1 MPTFDVYP
9 QPQTAPLNIAAGAS
23 VVTAF
28 TERRSADATPLMYI
42 RVAMFGGAV
51 DPTFKLQAGA
61 GDPVVVPSV
70 SGIWD
75 QPGGPGNGNYVADSF
90 LTPPFQGVYLIK
102 VEFNT
107 TPLPPVE
114 SWKLTITNNDAAAR
128 EFTFVVSSADGGVD
142 GGAKQP
148 WISAD
153 PAVNFSEVLIT
164 DTGILNFNIANKGTG
179 DLTGITGVLSGT
191 NAATFTFTPPAG
203 AISPNSAG
211 TGLGQVTLA
220 ASGSP
225 TKLVASLALSSNDT
239 TAAAHSV
246 AIAITAQVEEL
257 ELAFL
262 LDASGSMA
270 LDPDGGT
277 TNITTNI
284 NATRY
289 GISKSALELALT
301 ALGKHG
307 SGKGFFGVGMYPDIT
322 PFPAL
327 PSSPYGGPFPVPSP
341 SAADFQISKPINPAN
356 VASAI
361 TALDQHFT
369 RVNGASTPMGS
380 GIQHAVGD
388 ALGTL
393 PWGYFSNEKP
403 SVDLNRRWL
412 FLMTD
417 GNHNDPG
424 AGISPKPDDWYTGAG
439 SFATKKIQ
447 VAAIGYGTETAV
459 TEPVNKTLLTTIA
472 QKGYLAD
479 NTNFHF
485 TEATGETD
493 EIDTFIKPLMY
504 QGLRFETVADPGG
517 TLTSTNPT
525 VTRQVSVTRYD
536 DQLSF
541 VVSWK
546 TFDAQRLRVQ
556 VRTPLGELLET
567 AAAGFTVDTN
577 PRFKM
582 LTFENA
588 FLANLRDPANPRYGF
603 WTLIITLNPIVEI
616 GARPVTPAAFIDT
629 ESYNYDVFVS
639 SRLRLQPQLNQKSYA
654 PGDKIQISAHLTLDG
669 TGIPFGSVT
678 LSRVIPGAAHLNFL
692 ARSPLSAQEY
702 SAAAQAQSAN
712 PDIDSVGIK
721 LLGLAAKGVTFGLS
735 TSNDVINMVD
745 ADNKG
750 VYVATTGNTSVP
762 DTYKFLITAVGTL
775 PDGTLF
781 QRERKL
787 DIQVAVQPDPK
798 FTVFHVDY
806 SVITQGNQKL
816 TQAVMTVTPLDSF
829 GNAYFIDP
837 RVDSSLVFTTTAGTF
852 SGPIVDNHD
861 GTYSRT
867 LVYAPTD
874 NPVIGVIVGGTVV
887 VPNTPVVS
895 LQAGHFIDKVFQFKL
910 GREAAPGANKHK
922 DPQACVGDFT
932 AKPAPPPFVSLGGGG
947 SIVLGFKDKAM
958 EGSAGSDDVTIFI
971 AADQKPRPYLVEATE
986 DDDHDDDWCEI
997 GRSSGVTQSFGL
1009 QRNSKVIKARALRI
1023 SDLSWDMRNLDGT
1036 ASPSPGPS
1044 LLAVVA
1050 LKLCDAQTD
1059 VLEDIG
1065 EFFKK
1070 IF

>member
-9 QPQTAPLNIAAGAS
+9 QPQTAPVNIAAGATS
-23 VVTAF
+23 VTAF
-28 TERRSADATPLMYI
+28 SERRSADAQPLMYI
-42 RVAMFGGAV
+42 RVAMVGGAV

-75 QPGGPGNGNYVADSF
+75 QAGGPGNGNYVADSF
-90 LTPPFQGVYLIK
+90 LSPPAQGVYLLT
-102 VEFNT
+102 VQFNT

-128 EFTFVVSSADGGVD
+128 DFMFVVSSADGGAD

-153 PAVNFSEVLIT
+153 AAANFSEILVT
-164 DTGILNFNIANKGTG
+164 DTGILNLKIANKGTG
-179 DLTGITGVLSGT
+179 DLTGITGALSGT
-191 NAATFTFTPPAG
+191 NAASFTFTAPVA
-203 AISPNSAG
+203 AISPNSSG
-211 TGLGQVTLA
+211 TGQVTLLAVATPQQLA
-220 ASGSP
+220 ASL
-225 TKLVASLALSSNDT
+225 KLSSNDT
-239 TAAAHSV
+239 TVAGTAGHNNIAAISG
-246 AIAITAQVEEL
+246 QVEQL
-257 ELAFL
+257 ELAFM

-270 LDPDGGT
+270 LDPNGGT
-277 TNITTNI
+277 TNIATNI

-289 GISKSALELALT
+289 GILKSALTLALT
-301 ALGKHG
+301 ALGNHAN
-307 SGKGFFGVGMYPDIT
+307 GKGSFGVGMYPDIT
-322 PFPAL
+322 LFPAL
-327 PSSPYGGPFPVPSP
+327 PNTIYGGPFPVPSP
-341 SAADFQISKPINPAN
+341 SAADFQVSMPITPPDA
-356 VASAI
+356 ASAI

-388 ALGTL
+388 AAGTL
-393 PWGYFSNEKP
+393 PWGYFTSTKP
-403 SVDLNRRWL
+403 FIDLNRRWL

-417 GNHNDPG
+417 GNHNDPA
-424 AGISPKPDDWYTGAG
+424 AGVSPKPDDWYAGPG

-472 QKGYLAD
+472 QKGYLSDA
-479 NTNFHF
+479 THFHF
-485 TEATGETD
+485 TEATGATD

-504 QGLRFETVADPGG
+504 QGLNFETVADPGG
-517 TLTSTNPT
+517 TLTSANPT

-541 VVSWK
+541 VVSWN

-556 VRTPLGELLET
+556 VRTPLGELLE
-567 AAAGFTVDTN
+567 APAAGFTVDTN
-577 PRFKM
+577 ARFRM
-582 LTFENA
+582 LTFQKD
-588 FLANLRDPANPRYGF
+588 FLANLRDPANPRFGV
-603 WTLIITLNPIVEI
+603 WTLILTLNPILEI
-616 GARPVTPAAFIDT
+616 EARAAADIDS
-629 ESYNYDVFVS
+629 ENYNYDVFVS
-639 SRLRLQPQLNQKSYA
+639 SRLKLQPELNQKSYA

-669 TGIPFGSVT
+669 TGIPFASVT

-692 ARSPLSAQEY
+692 ARSPLTAQEY
-702 SAAAQAQSAN
+702 NAVAEAQSAN

-721 LLGLAAKGVTFGLS
+721 LLGLAQKGVTFGLS
-735 TSNDVINMVD
+735 ASNDVVNMVD
-745 ADNKG
+745 ANNTG

-798 FTVFHVDY
+798 FTVFRIDY
-806 SVITQGNQKL
+806 SVITQGDQKL
-816 TQAVMTVTPLDSF
+816 TQAVLVVTPLDSF
-829 GNAYFIDP
+829 SNAFFIDP
-837 RVDSSLVFTTTAGTF
+837 RVDPSIVFTTTAGTF
-852 SGPIVDNHD
+852 SGPIADNHD
-861 GTYSRT
+861 GSYSRT

-874 NPVIGVIVGGTVV
+874 NPVVGVIVGGTVV
-887 VPNTPVVS
+887 VPKTPIAS
-895 LQAGHFIDKVFQFKL
+895 LQALHYVDKVFQFKL
-910 GREAAPGANKHK
+910 GREAVAGANKHK
-922 DPQACVGDFT
+922 DPQACLGDFT
-932 AKPAPPPFVSLGGGG
+932 TKPAPPPFVSLGGGG
-947 SIVLGFKDKAM
+947 SVVVGFKDQAM
-958 EGSAGSDDVTIFI
+958 EGGAGSDDVTIFI
-971 AADQKPRPYLVEATE
+971 AADQEPRPYLVEATE
-986 DDDHDDDWCEI
+986 DDDDDQWCEI
-997 GRSSGVTQSFGL
+997 GRSPGVTQSFGL
-1009 QRNSKVIKARALRI
+1009 QRNSKVITARALRI
-1023 SDLSWDMRNLDGT
+1023 TDLSWKMRNLDGT
-1036 ASPSPGPS
+1036 ASPSPGVS
-1044 LLAVVA
+1044 ILAVGA
-1050 LKLCDAQTD
+1050 LKVCEAHCD